1 MKTRLSGRVLLGL
14 SLLPLFLPCTTLHAQ
29 LTKVFVSATGNDAN
43 DGARGTPKRTFQS
56 AHDAVADGGQIVALD
71 TSGYGPLNITK
82 NLSITV
88 PTGINAFVTVASGSG
103 ITINTGLRVTLR
115 GLIIEATAPGNSSG
129 VYANSVAALRMENC
143 VITGF
148 GAANNLGA
156 TGGLVI
162 NSSDII
168 GNVVLT
174 DTVIQDCPG
183 SGITHG
189 IFGSPS
195 NSTLLLER
203 CRILSN
209 GQGVAMLS
217 NGRGTVRNSIVSNNT
232 GIGIRCGGVGQS
244 NVRVNVDNCAVT
256 DNGTGIANFFANNVT
271 VSNTSIT
278 GNTTGVTSNPITY
291 GNNRLINNTSDG
303 SMGTLVAPK

>member
-1 MKTRLSGRVLLGL
+1 MAS
-14 SLLPLFLPCTTLHAQ
+14 
-29 LTKVFVSATGNDAN
+29 
-43 DGARGTPKRTFQS
+43 
-56 AHDAVADGGQIVALD
+56 GGQIVALD
-71 TSGYGPLNITK
+71 TSGYGPLYITK
-82 NLSITV
+82 DLSVTV

-103 ITINTGLRVTLR
+103 IVITTGLRVTLR

-129 VYANSVAALRMENC
+129 VFASAVAALRMENC

-148 GAANNLGA
+148 GAANNLNA
-156 TGGLVI
+156 TGGLVVD
-162 NSSDII
+162 SSNVI
-168 GNVVLT
+168 GNIVLA

-183 SGITHG
+183 SGIAHG
-189 IFGSPS
+189 VFGNPS

-217 NGRGTVRNSIVSNNT
+217 SGRGTVRNSVISNNT
-232 GIGIRCGGVGQS
+232 GIGIRCGGVAAS
-244 NVRVNVDNCAVT
+244 DVRVNVDNCAVT

-303 SMGTLVAPK
+303 AMGSVVTPR